1 MHLILSAQ
9 EDLLSS
15 LKSDFIRTRPREA
28 STRMSMLISLQKPP
42 GDTMAQI
49 GAMEDDSDAEVDQL
63 DPSQPC
69 SPCTTPRRPPTR
81 KTSTLMQLRSR
92 TIRTTHVQRSKANK
106 TSRSQDGATRIR
118 TKPIPTRIRAPK
130 ASAAIPTHPINPPV
144 TGAMPD
150 AISFPARSQSEDS
163 FVTDPIDDFL
173 HLVDETSGRER
184 RTRSDSVPVPI
195 QAITQR
201 EELFNK
207 LCDEIDVMVSIL
219 VYFYTRLST
228 HLNQRPAKKLISMAS
243 NSLSWPEAT
252 MSMAMGASSDSLNP
266 MVLKGFVVDL
276 FQDEDY

>member
-28 STRMSMLISLQKPP
+28 STRMGMLISLQKPP
-42 GDTMAQI
+42 GDTTAQI
-49 GAMEDDSDAEVDQL
+49 GAVEDDSDAEVDQL

-69 SPCTTPRRPPTR
+69 SPCTTPRQPPTR
-81 KTSTLMQLRSR
+81 NASTLMQLRSR
-92 TIRTTHVQRSKANK
+92 TIRTTRVQRSKANK
-106 TSRSQDGATRIR
+106 TSRAQDGATRIH
-118 TKPIPTRIRAPK
+118 TKSIPTRIRAPK

-150 AISFPARSQSEDS
+150 VISFPARSQSDDS
-163 FVTDPIDDFL
+163 FVTDPIDDLL

-184 RTRSDSVPVPI
+184 RTKSDSVPVPI
-195 QAITQR
+195 QAITPR
-201 EELFNK
+201 EERFNR

-228 HLNQRPAKKLISMAS
+228 HLNQRPAKKLGSIAS
-243 NSLSWPEAT
+243 NSLSWPEST
-252 MSMAMGASSDSLNP
+252 VSMAMGASSDSLNP